1 MVQSFHEILYVKQN
15 KHYVLVNIYM
25 NSVATEN
32 DTMQKNVADTKPVL
46 ETKEQLIQKI
56 REWVRVD
63 NEMRAIQK
71 EMALRKKEKKT
82 ISKELMEVMKLNNI
96 DVFDLKDGQ
105 LVYASKQVKKP
116 ITKAGLLSILS
127 VYFQGNEEKA
137 MDLNGFI
144 MDNREVVVKEQ
155 LVRKFNV

>member
-1 MVQSFHEILYVKQN
+1 
-15 KHYVLVNIYM
+15 M
-25 NSVATEN
+25 NSVVTEPSIN
-32 DTMQKNVADTKPVL
+32 TMQKAGVEQVKPAL
-46 ETKEQLIQKI
+46 ETKEQLIHKI

-71 EMALRKKEKKT
+71 EMAVRRKEKKT
-82 ISKELMEVMKLNNI
+82 ISKELMEVMKMNNI

-105 LVYASKQVKKP
+105 LVYASKEVKKP

-137 MDLNGFI
+137 LDLNGFI

-155 LVRKFNV
+155 LVRKFNVEK